1 MNKRLPT
8 PSAGFTLVEMMIA
21 VVIMGLLVA
30 MAMPIYARY
39 GNRVKANEVAAFMT
53 TTSLALETYHAQSGT
68 YPATLAEIGISEPAL
83 DPWGNPYRYLPID
96 TDPPPKTGHVRR
108 DRNMNPI
115 NTDFDL
121 YSTGPDGRTQTQ
133 LTGRFARD
141 DIVRAGNG
149 SYIGTA
155 QDF

>member
-1 MNKRLPT
+1 MNKRLLKR
-8 PSAGFTLVEMMIA
+8 SAGFTLVEMMIA
-21 VVIMGLLVA
+21 VAIMGLLVA

-39 GNRVKANEVAAFMT
+39 SNRVKVNQVTAFMT
-53 TTSLALETYHAQSGT
+53 TTSLALETYHAQLGT
-68 YPATLAEIGISEPAL
+68 YPATLAEIGISAPAL

-96 TDPPPKTGHVRR
+96 TDPPPKTGQVRR